1 MEKCKGLFQK
11 AKALWGKGKFTKVVY
26 DCLTVHY
33 RRLRLENAEEGISS
47 VCDVS
52 LSNKLNF

>member
-11 AKALWGKGKFTKVVY
+11 AKALWGKGKFTKVVS
-26 DCLTVHY
+26 DCLTVHD

-52 LSNKLNF
+52 L